1 MLYREL
7 PISPPNEDDILGI
20 LVDRARQGSAA
31 AFSELAARVR
41 SRVRGWAAR
50 VTHDEDDADDVAQQ
64 VLLKLHLRLREFE
77 GRSRF
82 TTWLYR
88 MTLNTALNRR
98 RVDRRRAAL
107 LRQATPALHAVMTD
121 IHTRDDDD
129 RLAALVQACLTE
141 LSHRE
146 RQVFEMSDLKGMPA
160 AAIATALKLQPV
172 SVRAALSR
180 ARRRI
185 RLRMME
191 QHRHLLEEYDT

>member
-7 PISPPNEDDILGI
+7 PISQPDEDDILGA
-20 LVDRARQGSAA
+20 LVARARQGSSG
-31 AFSELAARVR
+31 AFTELASRVR
-41 SRVRGWAAR
+41 SRIRDWAVR
-50 VTHDEDDADDVAQQ
+50 VVHDDDDADDVAQQ

-98 RVDRRRAAL
+98 RVDRRRANLL
-107 LRQATPALHAVMTD
+107 LRITPQSTTVTPETD
-121 IHTRDDDD
+121 VRESD
-129 RLAALVQACLTE
+129 RIAALVRACLDE

-146 RQVFEMSDLKGMPA
+146 RQVFEMADLKGVATGEIA
-160 AAIATALKLQPV
+160 AKLNLEPV

-180 ARRRI
+180 ARKRI

-191 QHRHLLEEYDT
+191 QHRYLLEEYDL

>member
-1 MLYREL
+1 MLFREL
-7 PISPPNEDDILGI
+7 PISQPDEDDILGA
-20 LVDRARQGSAA
+20 LVTRATQGSSG
-31 AFSELAARVR
+31 AFTELASRVR
-41 SRVRGWAAR
+41 SRVRDWAAR
-50 VTHDEDDADDVAQQ
+50 VVHDDDDADDVAQQ

-98 RVDRRRAAL
+98 RVDRRRANLL
-107 LRQATPALHAVMTD
+107 LRITPQSTTVTPETD
-121 IHTRDDDD
+121 VRESD
-129 RLAALVQACLTE
+129 RIAALVRACLDE

-146 RQVFEMSDLKGMPA
+146 RQVFEMADLKGVATGEIA
-160 AAIATALKLQPV
+160 ARLNLEPV

-180 ARRRI
+180 ARKRI

-191 QHRHLLEEYDT
+191 QHRHLLEEYDL

>member
-1 MLYREL
+1 MLFREL
-7 PISPPNEDDILGI
+7 PISQPDEDDILGA
-20 LVDRARQGSAA
+20 LVARARQGSSG
-31 AFSELAARVR
+31 AFTELASRVR
-41 SRVRGWAAR
+41 SRIRDWAVR
-50 VTHDEDDADDVAQQ
+50 VVHDDDDADDVAQQ

-98 RVDRRRAAL
+98 RVDRRRANLL
-107 LRQATPALHAVMTD
+107 LRITPQSTTVTPETD
-121 IHTRDDDD
+121 WRESD
-129 RLAALVQACLTE
+129 RIAALVRACLDE

-146 RQVFEMSDLKGMPA
+146 RQVFEMADLKGVATGEIA
-160 AAIATALKLQPV
+160 ARLNLEPV

-180 ARRRI
+180 ARKRI

-191 QHRHLLEEYDT
+191 QHRYLLEEYDL